1 MSKVISISNHKGG
14 GIYKIQSIIKPE
26 RYYIGSAINIGSR
39 LKTHFK
45 ALRNNLHH
53 SDKLQNHYNKYGAE
67 DLQLFILLE
76 CNKEE
81 LLKEEQYFIDSLTPY
96 FNICRVAG
104 SPLGVIRSEETKKKL
119 SESLK
124 GRTSGFKGKQHSEDV
139 KQRLRDVNTGKKLS
153 KEAKEKLSKWS
164 KGKLKPDEVKNR
176 MSEAKKL
183 QTYETKLKISEAKKG
198 KPLTKEHRQKLSES
212 LKGRT
217 SPNKGR
223 KLTEEHKEK
232 ISISK
237 KLSYVKSRVISI
249 SNHKGGVGK
258 TTSAINIGAG
268 LNRLGKKIL
277 LIDLDPQA
285 NLSQSLGLIDQER
298 NIYGALR
305 GEYKLQPI
313 EILKGLDIIPSTLD
327 LSGAEVEMS
336 GEAGREYI
344 LRELIEPI
352 RASYD
357 YILIDSPPSLGLL
370 TINSFTA
377 SDEVFIPLQA
387 QYLALQG
394 LTKLLEVIDK
404 IKKRLNKELRVGGV
418 FITQYDSRKV
428 LNRDV
433 VATIEAHFK
442 DEVFKTRVRDNIALA
457 EAPAQGVDIFRYNPK
472 SYGAEDYLSLS
483 KEILKRK

>member
-1 MSKVISISNHKGG
+1 MSK
-14 GIYKIQSIIKPE
+14 
-26 RYYIGSAINIGSR
+26 
-39 LKTHFK
+39 
-45 ALRNNLHH
+45 
-53 SDKLQNHYNKYGAE
+53 
-67 DLQLFILLE
+67 
-76 CNKEE
+76 
-81 LLKEEQYFIDSLTPY
+81 
-96 FNICRVAG
+96 
-104 SPLGVIRSEETKKKL
+104 
-119 SESLK
+119 
-124 GRTSGFKGKQHSEDV
+124 
-139 KQRLRDVNTGKKLS
+139 
-153 KEAKEKLSKWS
+153 
-164 KGKLKPDEVKNR
+164 
-176 MSEAKKL
+176 
-183 QTYETKLKISEAKKG
+183 
-198 KPLTKEHRQKLSES
+198 
-212 LKGRT
+212 
-217 SPNKGR
+217 
-223 KLTEEHKEK
+223 
-232 ISISK
+232 
-237 KLSYVKSRVISI
+237 VISI

-268 LNRLGKKIL
+268 LNKLGKKVL

-285 NLSQSLGLIDQER
+285 NLSQSLGLIEPER

-305 GEYKLQPI
+305 GEYKLQAI
-313 EILKGLDIIPSTLD
+313 EILKGLDVVPSTLD

-370 TINSFTA
+370 TINAFTA
-377 SDEVFIPLQA
+377 SDLVFIPLQA

-394 LTKLLEVIDK
+394 LTKIIEVVDK

-433 VATIEAHFK
+433 VSTIEAHFK

-457 EAPAQGVDIFRYNPK
+457 EAPVKGVDIFRYNPK